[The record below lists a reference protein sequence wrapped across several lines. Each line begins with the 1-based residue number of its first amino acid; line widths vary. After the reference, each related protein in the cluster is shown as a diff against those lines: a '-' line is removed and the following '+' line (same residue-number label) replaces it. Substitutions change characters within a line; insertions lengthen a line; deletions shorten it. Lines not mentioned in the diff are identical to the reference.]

1 MVQSSNIP
9 QNINSKNLKKYQL
22 TSNNTNQNFSIS
34 DASIQELTEIS
45 TKYSK
50 IILSVMEEAQ
60 KNIVGQEEVIKKII
74 ISIISDGHVL
84 LESVP
89 GLAKTLMIKTMADIF
104 SVNNVRIQF
113 TPDLLPA
120 DILGTKIYKNNTGTF
135 EIQKGPIFHNF
146 VLADEINRAPPKVQS
161 ALLESMQEKQVSI
174 HGETFQLDKPFLV
187 LATQNPIE
195 NEGTYK
201 LPEAQV
207 DRFAVKILI
216 NYPTI
221 DQEIKIME
229 RNTSNIQIKINPI
242 VKLNEITEM
251 QEFNE
256 KIYVDNIILKY
267 VAKIIDA
274 TRNPKKYE
282 LDLENIIEY
291 GASPRASIWL
301 IKTAKANAMI
311 NGRGYVIPED
321 VKEVAHDV
329 LRHRLILTFEAEAD
343 EINSDTVIDR
353 ILEKITSP

>member
-1 MVQSSNIP
+1 MNNDENNEKFTTSD
-9 QNINSKNLKKYQL
+9 KK
-22 TSNNTNQNFSIS
+22 
-34 DASIQELTEIS
+34 IQELTEIS
-45 TKYSK
+45 QKYSK
-50 IILSVMEEAQ
+50 IISNIMLETQ
-60 KNIVGQEEVIKKII
+60 KNIIGQEDIIKKIL

-120 DILGTKIYKNNTGTF
+120 DILGTKIYKNNSNTF

-174 HGETFQLDKPFLV
+174 HGETFQLEKPFLV

-207 DRFAVKILI
+207 DRFALKILI
-216 NYPTI
+216 KYPTKEE
-221 DQEIKIME
+221 EIKIIE
-229 RNTSNIQIKINPI
+229 KNTTDTITKIEPI
-242 VKLNEITEM
+242 LKSNEILQM
-251 QEFNE
+251 QEFNS
-256 KIYVDNIILKY
+256 KIYADNIILKY
-267 VAKIIDA
+267 VASIIDA
-274 TRNPKKYE
+274 TRNPNNYE
-282 LDLENIIEY
+282 LDLKNIIEF

-301 IKTAKANAMI
+301 IKAAKANAMI
-311 NGRGYVIPED
+311 NGRGYVMPED
-321 VKEVAHDV
+321 IKEVAHDV

-343 EINSDTVIDR
+343 EINSDKVIDI
-353 ILEKITSP
+353 ILDKIPSP

>member
-1 MVQSSNIP
+1 LVFNEDNGNFTITD
-9 QNINSKNLKKYQL
+9 KK
-22 TSNNTNQNFSIS
+22 
-34 DASIQELTEIS
+34 IQELTDIS
-45 TKYSK
+45 IKYSN
-50 IILSVMEEAQ
+50 IISNVIEETQ
-60 KNIVGQEEVIKKII
+60 KSIIGQESIIKKIL

-120 DILGTKIYKNNTGTF
+120 DIVGTKIYKSNSNSF

-146 VLADEINRAPPKVQS
+146 ILADEINRAPPKVQS
-161 ALLESMQEKQVSI
+161 ALLEAMQEKQVSI

-207 DRFAVKILI
+207 DRFALKILI
-216 NYPTI
+216 DYPTKEE
-221 DQEIKIME
+221 EIKIIE
-229 RNTSNIQIKINPI
+229 KNTTTSEIKVNAIL
-242 VKLNEITEM
+242 KSKEIIEM
-251 QEFNE
+251 QEFNS
-256 KIYVDNIILKY
+256 KIYADNVILKY
-267 VAKIIDA
+267 VTTIIDA
-274 TRNPKKYE
+274 TRNPNQYK
-282 LDLENIIEY
+282 LDLENIIEF

-301 IKTAKANAMI
+301 IKAAKANAMI

-321 VKEVAHDV
+321 IKEIAHEV

-343 EINSDTVIDR
+343 EINTDKVIDI
-353 ILEKITSP
+353 ILDKITSP

>member
-1 MVQSSNIP
+1 M
-9 QNINSKNLKKYQL
+9 NSDENNEKFATSDKK
-22 TSNNTNQNFSIS
+22 
-34 DASIQELTEIS
+34 IQELTEIS
-45 TKYSK
+45 QKYSK
-50 IILSVMEEAQ
+50 IISDVMLETQ
-60 KNIVGQEEVIKKII
+60 KNIIGQEDIIKKIL

-89 GLAKTLMIKTMADIF
+89 GLAKTLMIKTMAEIF
-104 SVNNVRIQF
+104 SVNSVRIQF

-120 DILGTKIYKNNTGTF
+120 DILGTKIYKNNSNSF

-174 HGETFQLDKPFLV
+174 HGETFQLEKPFLV

-207 DRFAVKILI
+207 DRFALKILI
-216 NYPTI
+216 KYPSKEEEIRIIEKNTI
-221 DQEIKIME
+221 NVESKSKPILKAKEIL
-229 RNTSNIQIKINPI
+229 Q
-242 VKLNEITEM
+242 M
-251 QEFNE
+251 QEFNSE
-256 KIYVDNIILKY
+256 IYADDIILKY
-267 VAKIIDA
+267 VANIIDA
-274 TRNPKKYE
+274 TRNPDNYK
-282 LDLENIIEY
+282 LDLQNIIEF

-301 IKTAKANAMI
+301 IKAAKANAMI

-321 VKEVAHDV
+321 IKEVAHEV

-343 EINSDTVIDR
+343 EINSDKVIDT
-353 ILEKITSP
+353 ILDKIPSP

>member
-1 MVQSSNIP
+1 MNIDE
-9 QNINSKNLKKYQL
+9 NNEKFTTSDKK
-22 TSNNTNQNFSIS
+22 
-34 DASIQELTEIS
+34 IQELTEIS
-45 TKYSK
+45 QKYSK
-50 IILSVMEEAQ
+50 VISNIMLETQ
-60 KNIVGQEEVIKKII
+60 KNIIGQEDIIKKIL

-120 DILGTKIYKNNTGTF
+120 DILGTKIYKNNSNTF

-174 HGETFQLDKPFLV
+174 HGETFQLEKPFLV

-207 DRFAVKILI
+207 DRFALKILI
-216 NYPTI
+216 KYPTKEE
-221 DQEIKIME
+221 EIKIIE
-229 RNTSNIQIKINPI
+229 KNTTDTITKIEPI
-242 VKLNEITEM
+242 LKSNEILEM
-251 QEFNE
+251 QEFNS
-256 KIYVDNIILKY
+256 KIYADNIILKY
-267 VAKIIDA
+267 VASIIDS
-274 TRNPKKYE
+274 TRNPDNYE
-282 LDLENIIEY
+282 LDLKNIIEF

-301 IKTAKANAMI
+301 IKAAKANAMI

-321 VKEVAHDV
+321 IKEVAHDV

-343 EINSDTVIDR
+343 EINSDKVIDI
-353 ILEKITSP
+353 ILDKIPSP

>member
-1 MVQSSNIP
+1 MNETFSTSDENIQKLTDISIGYSETISNI
-9 QNINSKNLKKYQL
+9 I
-22 TSNNTNQNFSIS
+22 
-34 DASIQELTEIS
+34 EEI
-45 TKYSK
+45 K
-50 IILSVMEEAQ
+50 
-60 KNIVGQEEVIKKII
+60 KNIVGQDDVIKKII

-120 DILGTKIYKNNTGTF
+120 DILGTKIYKNNSNTF

-174 HGETFQLDKPFLV
+174 HGETFQLEKPFLV

-207 DRFAVKILI
+207 DRFALKILI
-216 NYPTI
+216 KYPSKEE
-221 DQEIKIME
+221 EIKIIE
-229 RNTSNIQIKINPI
+229 KNTTTSEIKVNAIL
-242 VKLNEITEM
+242 KSKEIIEM
-251 QEFNE
+251 QEFNS
-256 KIYVDNIILKY
+256 KIYADNVILKY
-267 VAKIIDA
+267 VTTIIDA
-274 TRNPKKYE
+274 TRNPNQYK
-282 LDLENIIEY
+282 LDLENIIEF

-301 IKTAKANAMI
+301 IKAAKANAMI

-321 VKEVAHDV
+321 IKEIAHEV

-343 EINSDTVIDR
+343 EINTDKVIDI
-353 ILEKITSP
+353 ILDKITSP

>member
-1 MVQSSNIP
+1 M
-9 QNINSKNLKKYQL
+9 NSDENNEKFATSDKK
-22 TSNNTNQNFSIS
+22 
-34 DASIQELTEIS
+34 IQELTEIS
-45 TKYSK
+45 QKYSK
-50 IILSVMEEAQ
+50 IISDVMLETQ
-60 KNIVGQEEVIKKII
+60 KNIIGQEDIIKKIL

-89 GLAKTLMIKTMADIF
+89 GLAKTLMIKTMAEIF
-104 SVNNVRIQF
+104 SVNSVRIQF

-120 DILGTKIYKNNTGTF
+120 DILGTKIYKNNSNSF

-174 HGETFQLDKPFLV
+174 HGETFQLEKPFLV

-207 DRFAVKILI
+207 DRFALKILI
-216 NYPTI
+216 KYPSKEDEIRIIEKNTI
-221 DQEIKIME
+221 NIETKSKPILKAKEIL
-229 RNTSNIQIKINPI
+229 Q
-242 VKLNEITEM
+242 M
-251 QEFNE
+251 QEFNSE
-256 KIYVDNIILKY
+256 IYADDIILKY
-267 VAKIIDA
+267 VANIIDA
-274 TRNPKKYE
+274 TRNPDNYE
-282 LDLENIIEY
+282 LGLQNIIEF

-301 IKTAKANAMI
+301 IKAAKANAMI

-321 VKEVAHDV
+321 IKEVAHEV

-343 EINSDTVIDR
+343 EINSDKVIDT
-353 ILEKITSP
+353 ILDKIPSP

>member
-1 MVQSSNIP
+1 MNF
-9 QNINSKNLKKYQL
+9 N
-22 TSNNTNQNFSIS
+22 SNNEKFATS
-34 DASIQELTEIS
+34 DKKIQELTEIS
-45 TKYSK
+45 QKYSK
-50 IILSVMEEAQ
+50 IISDVMLETQ
-60 KNIVGQEEVIKKII
+60 KNIIGQEDIIKKIL
-74 ISIISDGHVL
+74 ISIISNGHVL

-120 DILGTKIYKNNTGTF
+120 DILGTKIYKNNSNSF

-161 ALLESMQEKQVSI
+161 ALLESMQERQVSI
-174 HGETFQLDKPFLV
+174 HGETFPLEKPFLV

-207 DRFAVKILI
+207 DRFALKILI
-216 NYPTI
+216 KYPTKEE
-221 DQEIKIME
+221 EIKIIE
-229 RNTSNIQIKINPI
+229 RNTMESRKKSEPI
-242 VKLNEITEM
+242 LKSNEILQM
-251 QEFNE
+251 QEFNS
-256 KIYVDNIILKY
+256 KIYADDIILKY
-267 VAKIIDA
+267 VANIVDA
-274 TRNPKKYE
+274 TRNPDKYE
-282 LDLENIIEY
+282 LDLQNTIEF

-321 VKEVAHDV
+321 IKEVAHDV

-343 EINSDTVIDR
+343 EINSDKVIDI
-353 ILEKITSP
+353 ILDKVPSP

>member
-1 MVQSSNIP
+1 MNE
-9 QNINSKNLKKYQL
+9 
-22 TSNNTNQNFSIS
+22 TFTIS
-34 DASIQELTEIS
+34 DKDIQELTDIS
-45 TKYSK
+45 AKYSK
-50 IILSVMEEAQ
+50 IISNVITEAQ
-60 KNIVGQEEVIKKII
+60 KNIVGQEDVIKKII
-74 ISIISDGHVL
+74 ISIISGGHVL

-120 DILGTKIYKNNTGTF
+120 DILGTKIYKNNSETF

-146 VLADEINRAPPKVQS
+146 ILADEINRAPPKVQS

-174 HGETFQLDKPFLV
+174 HGETFQLNKPFLV

-207 DRFAVKILI
+207 DRFALKIKI
-216 NYPTI
+216 DYPTK
-221 DQEIKIME
+221 DQEIKIIK
-229 RNTSNIQIKINPI
+229 RNTSNVEIKINPI
-242 VKLNEITEM
+242 VKSKEILEM
-251 QEFNE
+251 QKFNE
-256 KIYVDNIILKY
+256 KIYADDVILKY
-267 VAKIIDA
+267 VTNIVDA
-274 TRNPKKYE
+274 TRNPSKYE
-282 LDLENIIEY
+282 LDLENIIEF

-321 VKEVAHDV
+321 IKQVVHEV

-343 EINSDTVIDR
+343 EINSDKVIDR

>member
-1 MVQSSNIP
+1 M
-9 QNINSKNLKKYQL
+9 
-22 TSNNTNQNFSIS
+22 NNDENNEKFTIS
-34 DASIQELTEIS
+34 DKKIQELTEIS
-45 TKYSK
+45 QKYSK
-50 IILSVMEEAQ
+50 IISNIMLETQ
-60 KNIVGQEEVIKKII
+60 KNIIGQEDIIKKIL

-120 DILGTKIYKNNTGTF
+120 DILGTKIYKNNSNTF

-174 HGETFQLDKPFLV
+174 HGETFQLEKPFLV

-207 DRFAVKILI
+207 DRFALKILI
-216 NYPTI
+216 KYPTKEE
-221 DQEIKIME
+221 EIKIIE
-229 RNTSNIQIKINPI
+229 KNTTDSQTKIKPI
-242 VKLNEITEM
+242 LKLNEILQM
-251 QEFNE
+251 QEFNS
-256 KIYVDNIILKY
+256 KIYADNIILKY
-267 VAKIIDA
+267 VASIIDT
-274 TRNPKKYE
+274 TRNPDDYG
-282 LDLENIIEY
+282 LDLKNIIEF

-301 IKTAKANAMI
+301 IKAAKANAMI

-321 VKEVAHDV
+321 IKEVAHDV

-343 EINSDTVIDR
+343 EINSDKVIDI
-353 ILEKITSP
+353 ILDKIPSP

>member
-1 MVQSSNIP
+1 MSIYENNEKFTTSD
-9 QNINSKNLKKYQL
+9 KK
-22 TSNNTNQNFSIS
+22 
-34 DASIQELTEIS
+34 IQELTEKS
-45 TKYSK
+45 QKYSK
-50 IILSVMEEAQ
+50 IISNIMLETQ
-60 KNIVGQEEVIKKII
+60 KNIIGQEDIIKKIL

-120 DILGTKIYKNNTGTF
+120 DILGTKIYKNNSNTF

-174 HGETFQLDKPFLV
+174 HGETFQLEKPFLV

-207 DRFAVKILI
+207 DRFALKILI
-216 NYPTI
+216 KYPTKEE
-221 DQEIKIME
+221 EIKIIE
-229 RNTSNIQIKINPI
+229 KNTTEKITKIEPI
-242 VKLNEITEM
+242 LKSNEILQM
-251 QEFNE
+251 QEFNS
-256 KIYVDNIILKY
+256 KIYADNIILKY
-267 VAKIIDA
+267 VASIIDA
-274 TRNPKKYE
+274 TRNPDNYE
-282 LDLENIIEY
+282 LDLKNIIEF

-301 IKTAKANAMI
+301 IKAAKANAMI

-321 VKEVAHDV
+321 IKEVAHDV

-343 EINSDTVIDR
+343 EINSDKVIDI
-353 ILEKITSP
+353 ILDKIPSP

>member
-1 MVQSSNIP
+1 MSIDENNEKIT
-9 QNINSKNLKKYQL
+9 
-22 TSNNTNQNFSIS
+22 TS
-34 DASIQELTEIS
+34 DEKIQELTEIS
-45 TKYSK
+45 QKYSK
-50 IILSVMEEAQ
+50 IISNIMLETQ
-60 KNIVGQEEVIKKII
+60 KNIIGQEDIIKKIL

-120 DILGTKIYKNNTGTF
+120 DILGTKIYKNNSNTF

-174 HGETFQLDKPFLV
+174 HGETFQLEKPFLV

-207 DRFAVKILI
+207 DRFALKILI
-216 NYPTI
+216 KYPSKEE
-221 DQEIKIME
+221 EIKIIE
-229 RNTSNIQIKINPI
+229 KNTTDTETKIESI
-242 VKLNEITEM
+242 LKSNEILQM
-251 QEFNE
+251 QEFNS
-256 KIYVDNIILKY
+256 KIYADNIILKY
-267 VAKIIDA
+267 VASIIDA
-274 TRNPKKYE
+274 TRNPDNYE
-282 LDLENIIEY
+282 LDLKNIIEF

-301 IKTAKANAMI
+301 IKAAKANAMI

-321 VKEVAHDV
+321 IKEVAHDV

-343 EINSDTVIDR
+343 EINSDKVIDI
-353 ILEKITSP
+353 ILNKIPSP

>member
-1 MVQSSNIP
+1 MTI
-9 QNINSKNLKKYQL
+9 
-22 TSNNTNQNFSIS
+22 NNTNETFPIS
-34 DASIQELTEIS
+34 DKNIQGLTDISI
-45 TKYSK
+45 KYSK

-74 ISIISDGHVL
+74 ISIISNGHVL

-89 GLAKTLMIKTMADIF
+89 GLAKTLMIKTMAEIF

-146 VLADEINRAPPKVQS
+146 ILADEINRAPPKVQS

-216 NYPTI
+216 NYNTI
-221 DQEIKIME
+221 YKEIKIME
-229 RNTSNIQIKINPI
+229 RNKSNMLIKINPI
-242 VKLNEITEM
+242 VKLNEIIEM

-256 KIYVDNIILKY
+256 KIYADNIILKY

-321 VKEVAHDV
+321 IKEVAHDV

-353 ILEKITSP
+353 ILEKIVSP

>member
-1 MVQSSNIP
+1 MNND
-9 QNINSKNLKKYQL
+9 QNNEKFTTSDKK
-22 TSNNTNQNFSIS
+22 
-34 DASIQELTEIS
+34 IQELTEIS
-45 TKYSK
+45 QKYSK
-50 IILSVMEEAQ
+50 IISNIMLETQ
-60 KNIVGQEEVIKKII
+60 KNIIGQEDIIKKIL

-120 DILGTKIYKNNTGTF
+120 DILGTKIYKNNSNTF

-174 HGETFQLDKPFLV
+174 HGETFQLEKPFLV

-207 DRFAVKILI
+207 DRFALKILI
-216 NYPTI
+216 KYPTKEE
-221 DQEIKIME
+221 EIKIIE
-229 RNTSNIQIKINPI
+229 KNTTDTITKIEPI
-242 VKLNEITEM
+242 LKSNEILQM
-251 QEFNE
+251 QEFNS
-256 KIYVDNIILKY
+256 KIYADNIILKY
-267 VAKIIDA
+267 VASIIDS
-274 TRNPKKYE
+274 TRNPDNYE
-282 LDLENIIEY
+282 LDLKNIIEF

-301 IKTAKANAMI
+301 IKAAKANAMI

-321 VKEVAHDV
+321 IKEVAHDV

-343 EINSDTVIDR
+343 EINSDKVIDI
-353 ILEKITSP
+353 ILDKIPSP

>member
-1 MVQSSNIP
+1 MNE
-9 QNINSKNLKKYQL
+9 
-22 TSNNTNQNFSIS
+22 TFTIS
-34 DASIQELTEIS
+34 DKDIQELTDIS
-45 TKYSK
+45 VKYSK
-50 IILSVMEEAQ
+50 IISDVITEAQ
-60 KNIVGQEEVIKKII
+60 KNIVGQEDVIKKIV
-74 ISIISDGHVL
+74 ISIISGGHAL

-120 DILGTKIYKNNTGTF
+120 DILGTKIYKNNSETF

-146 VLADEINRAPPKVQS
+146 ILADEINRAPPKVQS

-174 HGETFQLDKPFLV
+174 HGETFQLNKPFLV

-207 DRFAVKILI
+207 DRFALKIKI
-216 NYPTI
+216 DYPTK
-221 DQEIKIME
+221 DQEIKIIK
-229 RNTSNIQIKINPI
+229 RNTSNVEIKINPI
-242 VKLNEITEM
+242 VKSKEILEM
-251 QEFNE
+251 QKFNE
-256 KIYVDNIILKY
+256 KIYADDVILKY
-267 VAKIIDA
+267 VTNIVDA
-274 TRNPKKYE
+274 TRNPSKYE
-282 LDLENIIEY
+282 LDLENIIEF

-321 VKEVAHDV
+321 IKQVVHEV

-353 ILEKITSP
+353 ILEKVTSP

>member
-1 MVQSSNIP
+1 MSIDEN
-9 QNINSKNLKKYQL
+9 NEKFT
-22 TSNNTNQNFSIS
+22 TS
-34 DASIQELTEIS
+34 DEKIQELTEIS
-45 TKYSK
+45 QKYSK
-50 IILSVMEEAQ
+50 IISNVMLETQ
-60 KNIVGQEEVIKKII
+60 KNIIGQEDIIKKIL

-120 DILGTKIYKNNTGTF
+120 DILGTKIYKNNSNTF

-174 HGETFQLDKPFLV
+174 HGETFQLEKPFLV

-207 DRFAVKILI
+207 DRFALKILI
-216 NYPTI
+216 KYPSKEE
-221 DQEIKIME
+221 EIKIIE
-229 RNTSNIQIKINPI
+229 KNTTDTEAKVEPI
-242 VKLNEITEM
+242 LKSNEILEM
-251 QEFNE
+251 QEFNS
-256 KIYVDNIILKY
+256 KIYADNIILKY
-267 VAKIIDA
+267 VANIIDA
-274 TRNPKKYE
+274 TRNPDNYE
-282 LDLENIIEY
+282 LDLKNIIEF

-301 IKTAKANAMI
+301 IKAAKANAMI
-311 NGRGYVIPED
+311 SGRGYVIPED
-321 VKEVAHDV
+321 IKEVAHDV

-343 EINSDTVIDR
+343 EINSDKVIDI
-353 ILEKITSP
+353 ILDKIPSP

>member
-1 MVQSSNIP
+1 MSIYENNEKFTTSD
-9 QNINSKNLKKYQL
+9 KK
-22 TSNNTNQNFSIS
+22 
-34 DASIQELTEIS
+34 IQELTEIS
-45 TKYSK
+45 QKYSK
-50 IILSVMEEAQ
+50 IISNVMLETQ
-60 KNIVGQEEVIKKII
+60 KNIIGQEDIIKKIL

-120 DILGTKIYKNNTGTF
+120 DILGTKIYKNNSNTF

-174 HGETFQLDKPFLV
+174 HGETFQLEKPFLV

-207 DRFAVKILI
+207 DRFALKILI
-216 NYPTI
+216 KYPTKEE
-221 DQEIKIME
+221 EIKIIE
-229 RNTSNIQIKINPI
+229 KNTTDKITKIEPI
-242 VKLNEITEM
+242 LKSNEILEM
-251 QEFNE
+251 QEFNS
-256 KIYVDNIILKY
+256 KIYADNIILKY
-267 VAKIIDA
+267 VASIIDA
-274 TRNPKKYE
+274 TRNPDNYE
-282 LDLENIIEY
+282 LDLKNIIEF

-301 IKTAKANAMI
+301 IKAAKANAMI

-321 VKEVAHDV
+321 IKEVAHDV

-343 EINSDTVIDR
+343 EINSDKVIDI
-353 ILEKITSP
+353 ILDKIPSP

>member
-1 MVQSSNIP
+1 M
-9 QNINSKNLKKYQL
+9 NSDDNSEKFSTSDKK
-22 TSNNTNQNFSIS
+22 
-34 DASIQELTEIS
+34 IQELTTIS
-45 TKYSK
+45 QNYSK
-50 IILSVMEEAQ
+50 IISNIMSEAE
-60 KNIVGQEEVIKKII
+60 KNIVGQQDIIKKIL
-74 ISIISDGHVL
+74 ISIISNGHVL

-120 DILGTKIYKNNTGTF
+120 DILGTKIYKNNSNSF

-161 ALLESMQEKQVSI
+161 ALLESMQERQVSI
-174 HGETFQLDKPFLV
+174 HGETFQLEKPFLV

-207 DRFAVKILI
+207 DRFALKILI
-216 NYPTI
+216 KYPTKEE
-221 DQEIKIME
+221 EIKIIE
-229 RNTSNIQIKINPI
+229 RNTIESEKKSEPI
-242 VKLNEITEM
+242 LKSNEILQM
-251 QEFNE
+251 QEFNS
-256 KIYVDNIILKY
+256 KIYADDIILKY
-267 VAKIIDA
+267 VANIVDA
-274 TRNPKKYE
+274 TRNPDNYE
-282 LDLENIIEY
+282 LDLQNTIEF

-321 VKEVAHDV
+321 IKEVAHDV

-343 EINSDTVIDR
+343 EINADKVIDI
-353 ILEKITSP
+353 ILDKIPSP

>member
-1 MVQSSNIP
+1 MNFDKDNEKFATSD
-9 QNINSKNLKKYQL
+9 KK
-22 TSNNTNQNFSIS
+22 
-34 DASIQELTEIS
+34 IQELTEIS
-45 TKYSK
+45 QKYSK
-50 IILSVMEEAQ
+50 IISDVMLETQ
-60 KNIVGQEEVIKKII
+60 KNIIGQEDIIKKIL
-74 ISIISDGHVL
+74 ISIISNGHVL

-120 DILGTKIYKNNTGTF
+120 DILGTKIYKNNSNSF

-161 ALLESMQEKQVSI
+161 ALLESMQERQVSI
-174 HGETFQLDKPFLV
+174 HGETFQLEKPFLV

-207 DRFAVKILI
+207 DRFALKILI
-216 NYPTI
+216 KYPTKEE
-221 DQEIKIME
+221 EIKIIE
-229 RNTSNIQIKINPI
+229 RNTIESEGKSEPI
-242 VKLNEITEM
+242 LKSNEILQM
-251 QEFNE
+251 QEFNS
-256 KIYVDNIILKY
+256 KIYADNIILKY
-267 VAKIIDA
+267 VASIIDS
-274 TRNPKKYE
+274 TRNPDNYE
-282 LDLENIIEY
+282 LDLKNIIEF

-301 IKTAKANAMI
+301 IKAAKANAMI

-321 VKEVAHDV
+321 IKEVAHDV

-343 EINSDTVIDR
+343 EINSDKVIDI
-353 ILEKITSP
+353 ILDKIPSP

>member
-1 MVQSSNIP
+1 MSIDEN
-9 QNINSKNLKKYQL
+9 NEKFT
-22 TSNNTNQNFSIS
+22 TS
-34 DASIQELTEIS
+34 DEKIQELTEIS
-45 TKYSK
+45 QKYSK
-50 IILSVMEEAQ
+50 IISNVMLETQ
-60 KNIVGQEEVIKKII
+60 KNIIGQEDIIKKIL

-120 DILGTKIYKNNTGTF
+120 DILGTKIYKNNSNTF

-174 HGETFQLDKPFLV
+174 HGETFQLEKPFLV

-207 DRFAVKILI
+207 DRFALKILI
-216 NYPTI
+216 KYPSKEE
-221 DQEIKIME
+221 EIKIIE
-229 RNTSNIQIKINPI
+229 KNTTDKITKVEPI
-242 VKLNEITEM
+242 LKSNEILQM
-251 QEFNE
+251 QEFNS
-256 KIYVDNIILKY
+256 KIYADNIILKY
-267 VAKIIDA
+267 VANIIDA
-274 TRNPKKYE
+274 TRNPDNYE
-282 LDLENIIEY
+282 LDLKNMIEF

-301 IKTAKANAMI
+301 IKAAKANAMI
-311 NGRGYVIPED
+311 SGRGYVIPED
-321 VKEVAHDV
+321 IKEVAHDV
-329 LRHRLILTFEAEAD
+329 LRHRLILTFEAEAE
-343 EINSDTVIDR
+343 EINSDKVIDI
-353 ILEKITSP
+353 ILDKIPSP

>member
-1 MVQSSNIP
+1 MNE
-9 QNINSKNLKKYQL
+9 
-22 TSNNTNQNFSIS
+22 TFSIS
-34 DASIQELTEIS
+34 DENIQKLTKTS
-45 TKYSK
+45 TDYSK
-50 IILSVMEEAQ
+50 IISNVIEEIK
-60 KNIVGQEEVIKKII
+60 KNIVGQDEVIRKII
-74 ISIISDGHVL
+74 ISIIADGHVL

-120 DILGTKIYKNNTGTF
+120 DILGTKIYKNNSETF

-146 VLADEINRAPPKVQS
+146 ILADEINRAPPKVQS

-174 HGETFQLDKPFLV
+174 HGETFQLNKPFLV

-207 DRFAVKILI
+207 DRFALKIKI
-216 NYPTI
+216 DYPTK
-221 DQEIKIME
+221 DQEIKIIK
-229 RNTSNIQIKINPI
+229 RNTSNIEIKINPI
-242 VKLNEITEM
+242 VKSKEILEM
-251 QEFNE
+251 QKFNE
-256 KIYVDNIILKY
+256 KIYADDVILKY
-267 VAKIIDA
+267 VTNIVDA
-274 TRNPKKYE
+274 TRNPSKYE
-282 LDLENIIEY
+282 LDLENIIEF

-321 VKEVAHDV
+321 IKQVVHEV

-343 EINSDTVIDR
+343 EINSDKVIDR

>member
-1 MVQSSNIP
+1 MNNDENNEKFTTSD
-9 QNINSKNLKKYQL
+9 KK
-22 TSNNTNQNFSIS
+22 
-34 DASIQELTEIS
+34 IQELTEIS
-45 TKYSK
+45 QKYSK
-50 IILSVMEEAQ
+50 IISNIMLETQ
-60 KNIVGQEEVIKKII
+60 KNIIGQEDIIKKIL

-120 DILGTKIYKNNTGTF
+120 DILGTKIYKNNSNTF

-174 HGETFQLDKPFLV
+174 HGETFQLEKPFLV

-207 DRFAVKILI
+207 DRFALKILI
-216 NYPTI
+216 KYPTKEE
-221 DQEIKIME
+221 EIKIIE
-229 RNTSNIQIKINPI
+229 KNTTDTITNIEPI
-242 VKLNEITEM
+242 LKSNEILQM
-251 QEFNE
+251 QEFNS
-256 KIYVDNIILKY
+256 KIYADNIILKY
-267 VAKIIDA
+267 VASIIDS
-274 TRNPKKYE
+274 TRNPDNYE
-282 LDLENIIEY
+282 LDLKNIIEF

-301 IKTAKANAMI
+301 IKAAKANAMI

-321 VKEVAHDV
+321 IKEVAHDV

-343 EINSDTVIDR
+343 EINSDKVIDI
-353 ILEKITSP
+353 ILDKIPSP